1 MGIFV
6 DEMKYLNSI
15 FIFSI
20 NLWGSKHSKVPL
32 WNSEMEWIYLKAN
45 LWDCGTKVE
54 ILYVVS
60 SLYSLSLKEGKAD
73 IT

>member
-20 NLWGSKHSKVPL
+20 NFGGSKHSKVPL

-54 ILYVVS
+54 VLYVVS
-60 SLYSLSLKEGKAD
+60 SLYSSSLKEGKED
-73 IT
+73 FT